1 MKKVSI
7 LITNYNYS
15 RYINRCIR
23 SCLNQNFNPDE
34 YEIIIID
41 DKSDDDSCFKL
52 NYWNNKENIRVIFNE
67 ENLGLGHSCNKGLF
81 ECRSPYVVRVD
92 ADDYINENFLLF
104 LYNYAQLNKS
114 YAVACDYI
122 EVDFNE
128 NIIARR
134 DPQTEPIACGILFI
148 LDCLD
153 FIGSYSNERLG
164 EEVELRS
171 RFDKHFEVEYLN
183 IPLYRYM
190 KHEKSLTSR
199 GFDSAEINSMQ

>member
-7 LITNYNYS
+7 LITNYNYGK
-15 RYINRCIR
+15 YVNRCVR
-23 SCLNQNFNPDE
+23 SCLNQSFKKDE
-34 YEIIIID
+34 YEIIIVD
-41 DKSDDDSCFKL
+41 DNSNDNSCHKL

-67 ENLGLGHSCNKGLF
+67 ENLGLGHSCKRGLS

-114 YAVACDYI
+114 HAVACDYI

-128 NIIARR
+128 NVITRR
-134 DPQTEPIACGILFI
+134 NSQTEPIACGILFR

-153 FIGSYSNERLG
+153 FIGGYSTERLG
-164 EEVELRS
+164 EEVELRN
-171 RFDKHFEVEYLN
+171 RFDKHFKVEYLN

-190 KHEKSLTSR
+190 KHEKSLTS
-199 GFDSAEINSMQ
+199 GSFGSAEINGMQ